1 MNRTDEVKQERSVV
15 VSARVDVT
23 DLADI
28 FAAIQARGRL
38 VRSMSG
44 LIAYCV
50 DIAHSALEGN
60 GYIENRIGD
69 RPNGLEVA
77 YNTLKDYGLIK
88 GGMERRNIR
97 KMTLA
102 MGFERL
108 RNDFGVDPKYDEPLR
123 YKQLHN
129 EHSVQPPKPMLRDD
143 ALLAKQVEIYHE
155 LEQKQMMDEAEVRS
169 KAAIE
174 AAKARADENGLIRAI
189 PAQTNVFEAPTP
201 SVRPKLGRPPKAVEP
216 LNECQIVQSSEVPVS
231 YEDRKKSPEMYD
243 RWKRQEQMRMAA
255 AVKSVGQQ
263 SDMPRKK
270 TDAEIEADALR
281 IAQKDRELAE
291 MDMSAPKGSMNQVD

>member
-1 MNRTDEVKQERSVV
+1 MDRENELSQERSMV
-15 VSARVDVT
+15 VSARVNVVK
-23 DLADI
+23 LAEL
-28 FAAIQARGRL
+28 AIAIDEHGGY
-38 VRSMSG
+38 VRTMSG
-44 LIAYCV
+44 LINYCV
-50 DIAHSALEGN
+50 EISYDTLKANRWISGHISN
-60 GYIENRIGD
+60 SENPLLLATDVLDEKRLLRRGMKERND
-69 RPNGLEVA
+69 KKYRMARGLE
-77 YNTLKDYGLIK
+77 N
-88 GGMERRNIR
+88 
-97 KMTLA
+97 
-102 MGFERL
+102 L
-108 RNDFGVDPKYDEPLR
+108 RNEGDDPSYANPTV
-123 YKQLHN
+123 YKILHN
-129 EHSVQPPKPMLRDD
+129 KHSVQPVKSPMSNKSEMDNMV
-143 ALLAKQVEIYHE
+143 KIYHE
-155 LEQKQMMDEAEVRS
+155 LENKEMMDEAEVRA

-201 SVRPKLGRPPKAVEP
+201 SVRPKLGRPPKVVEP